1 MWNRNPRSAL
11 WMGQTSP
18 RYIDI
23 IFLWDWLPGGT
34 NHILVPN
41 FEVLLFVSRGTG
53 MSDGTCRV
61 CQLVL
66 LPWSKQ
72 WPCVVSLCEYQQYW
86 RWKNQI
92 CLDRHP
98 ASFFQTSCWTAAS
111 RKTGLRVNL
120 LYIMSSALSHHNNS
134 ILYWNMRKRAGL
146 LTRKDSTVFTVAV
159 ARLATTTTYI
169 VHWQWNKQLDTGR

>member
-1 MWNRNPRSAL
+1 MESQSTICTL
-11 WMGQTSP
+11 DGSDFTKIY
-18 RYIDI
+18 RYH
-23 IFLWDWLPGGT
+23 FSMRLVAWST

-72 WPCVVSLCEYQQYW
+72 WRCVVSLCEYQQYW

-120 LYIMSSALSHHNNS
+120 PYIMSSALSHHNS

-159 ARLATTTTYI
+159 ARLATTTTFI